1 MKVGTGSKAD
11 CLDNNSGY
19 ASQPGPSL
27 ADRREPEPVRVT
39 SSRCVYLTCDLKDCM
54 AFLERCSWV
63 INQGMCIHNRP
74 TARRV
79 RRT

>member
-1 MKVGTGSKAD
+1 MVLGTGKPAF
-11 CLDNNSGY
+11 CLDNNFGS
-19 ASQPGPSL
+19 ATPPGPSL
-27 ADRREPEPVRVT
+27 DRREPDPVRT
-39 SSRCVYLTCDLKDCM
+39 SSRCVFLTCDLKDCM

-63 INQGMCIHNRP
+63 INQGLCIRNRP

>member
-1 MKVGTGSKAD
+1 MKVGTGKPGL
-11 CLDNNSGY
+11 CLSNNSAGVT
-19 ASQPGPSL
+19 P
-27 ADRREPEPVRVT
+27 PEPSRDRGDVDPVRT

>member
-1 MKVGTGSKAD
+1 MKVGTGKPGL
-11 CLDNNSGY
+11 CLSNNSAGVT
-19 ASQPGPSL
+19 P
-27 ADRREPEPVRVT
+27 PEPSQLDRGDVDPVRS

-63 INQGMCIHNRP
+63 INQGLCIHNRP

-79 RRT
+79 R

>member
-1 MKVGTGSKAD
+1 MEIGTGKPGV
-11 CLDNNSGY
+11 CLDNNSAGT
-19 ASQPGPSL
+19 STPGPSL
-27 ADRREPEPVRVT
+27 DRREPEPVRVT

-63 INQGMCIHNRP
+63 INQGLCIRNRP

>member
-54 AFLERCSWV
+54 AYCERCFWV
-63 INQGMCIHNRP
+63 INQGLCIRNRP
-74 TARRV
+74 GARCI
-79 RRT
+79 